1 MSNLLR
7 PHGMPPRAHREP
19 NPGFTP
25 PHSLQDP
32 MPGRLGSFINTPKGM
47 RRTFPDELA
56 KACGVP
62 SAWGE
67 ATRFTG
73 NLLNSLI
80 GIHIWEALRRC
91 LAPLFVTDTGPHEP
105 PSVAPPP
112 CPEAAATDSIFRSTD
127 GVFKWV
133 QPDISEG
140 SPWHL
145 DRVYKLV
152 DACKTL
158 PDWTEQF
165 LEGLEALKRHRA
177 NYGPDGIQYLQIL
190 WWDWPCERWSE
201 LRNGCEMNF
210 LVEPRSNLDKPDP
223 VLDETQSGV
232 AN

>member
-1 MSNLLR
+1 
-7 PHGMPPRAHREP
+7 
-19 NPGFTP
+19 
-25 PHSLQDP
+25 
-32 MPGRLGSFINTPKGM
+32 M
-47 RRTFPDELA
+47 RRSGNRLVRPLIPRHIRMAHLVQCPTY
-56 KACGVP
+56 
-62 SAWGE
+62 SAPTE
-67 ATRFTG
+67 YQ
-73 NLLNSLI
+73 
-80 GIHIWEALRRC
+80 
-91 LAPLFVTDTGPHEP
+91 
-105 PSVAPPP
+105 
-112 CPEAAATDSIFRSTD
+112 AAATDSIFRSTD

-133 QPDISEG
+133 QLDISEG

>member
-1 MSNLLR
+1 M
-7 PHGMPPRAHREP
+7 
-19 NPGFTP
+19 
-25 PHSLQDP
+25 
-32 MPGRLGSFINTPKGM
+32 
-47 RRTFPDELA
+47 
-56 KACGVP
+56 
-62 SAWGE
+62 
-67 ATRFTG
+67 
-73 NLLNSLI
+73 NSLI
-80 GIHIWEALRRC
+80 GIHIWEALGRC

-152 DACKTL
+152 DACKAL
-158 PDWTEQF
+158 PDRMERV

-177 NYGPDGIQYLQIL
+177 NYGPNGIQYLQIL
-190 WWDWPCERWSE
+190 WWEWPCERWSE

-232 AN
+232 ADEFVGELCALGTLGLPPTQKDIRAITPLFLLPKPGQVDQWRVLGDMKKGG